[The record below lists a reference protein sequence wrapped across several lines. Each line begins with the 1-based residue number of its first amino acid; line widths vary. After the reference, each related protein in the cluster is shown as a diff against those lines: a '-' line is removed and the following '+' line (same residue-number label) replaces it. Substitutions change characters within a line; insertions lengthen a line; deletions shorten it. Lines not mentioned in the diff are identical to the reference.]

1 MAIRFFGGFN
11 TVWMVVMFDLP
22 MVSPYEKKRYAQ
34 FRKVLLRDGFSMLQ
48 FSVYGRHCPSE
59 ENAEVHEKRV
69 VSALPPEG
77 NVRIIKVTEKQFARM
92 KTFYGKKRRKTEE
105 PPLQLSFF

>member
-1 MAIRFFGGFN
+1 MIFFGGLD

-22 MVSPYEKKRYAQ
+22 TETPDDRRKYAQ
-34 FRKVLLRDGFSMLQ
+34 FRGFLLKDGFSMLQ
-48 FSVYGRHCPSE
+48 FSVYGRHCPSD
-59 ENAEVHEKRV
+59 ENADVHEKRV
-69 VSALPPEG
+69 MMWLPPKG

-92 KTFYGKKRRKTEE
+92 KTFYGKAPRPTEE

>member
-1 MAIRFFGGFN
+1 MFYFGGLD

-22 MVSPYEKKRYAQ
+22 METSEERRRYAQ
-34 FRKVLLRDGFSMLQ
+34 FRKVLLRDGFTMLQ
-48 FSVYGRHCPSE
+48 LSVYGRHCPSE
-59 ENAEVHEKRV
+59 ENADVHEKRV
-69 VSALPPEG
+69 VWALPPKG

-92 KTFYGKKRRKTEE
+92 KTFYGKAPRKTEE

>member
-1 MAIRFFGGFN
+1 MRFFGGLD

-22 MVSPYEKKRYAQ
+22 TETAEDRLRYTR
-34 FRKVLLRDGFSMLQ
+34 FRKFLLKDGFAMLQ
-48 FSVYGRHCPSE
+48 FSVYGRHCPSD

-69 VSALPPEG
+69 VMGLPPKG

-92 KTFYGKKRRKTEE
+92 KTFYGKAPRKTEE

>member
-1 MAIRFFGGFN
+1 MTIFGGLN

-22 MVSPYEKKRYAQ
+22 TDTSVDRRRYAQ
-34 FRKVLLRDGFSMLQ
+34 FRKLLLKNGYSMLQ
-48 FSVYGRHCPSE
+48 FSVYGRHCASD

-69 VSALPPEG
+69 VGALPPKG

-92 KTFYGKKRRKTEE
+92 KTYYGKSLRQTEE

>member
-1 MAIRFFGGFN
+1 MMFFGGLD

-22 MVSPYEKKRYAQ
+22 TETAEDRRRYAQ
-34 FRKVLLRDGFSMLQ
+34 FRKVLLKDGFMMLQ

-69 VSALPPEG
+69 VWALPPKG
-77 NVRIIKVTEKQFARM
+77 NVRIIKVTEKQYARM
-92 KTFYGKKRRKTEE
+92 KTFYGKARRKTEE

>member
-1 MAIRFFGGFN
+1 MRFFGGLD

-22 MVSPYEKKRYAQ
+22 MVSPYDKRRYAQ

-92 KTFYGKKRRKTEE
+92 KTFYGKARRKTEE

>member
-1 MAIRFFGGFN
+1 MRFFGGLK

-22 MVSPYEKKRYAQ
+22 VETKLDRKRYAQ
-34 FRKVLLRDGFSMLQ
+34 FRKVLLKDGFMMLQ

-69 VSALPPEG
+69 VGALPPRG
-77 NVRIIKVTEKQFARM
+77 NIRIIKVTEKQFARM
-92 KTFYGKKRRKTEE
+92 KTFYGKSARQTEE

>member
-1 MAIRFFGGFN
+1 MNFFGGLK

-22 MVSPYEKKRYAQ
+22 TETAEDRRRYAQ
-34 FRKVLLRDGFSMLQ
+34 FRKVLLKDGFWMMQ
-48 FSVYGRHCPSE
+48 FSVYGRHCPSD

-69 VSALPPEG
+69 VWALPPKG

-92 KTFYGKKRRKTEE
+92 KTFYGKAPTKTEE

>member
-1 MAIRFFGGFN
+1 MMFFGGLD

-22 MVSPYEKKRYAQ
+22 TETPDDRRRYSQ
-34 FRKVLLRDGFSMLQ
+34 FRNFLLRDGFSMLQ
-48 FSVYGRHCPSE
+48 FSVYGRHCPSD
-59 ENAEVHEKRV
+59 ENAEVHENRV
-69 VSALPPEG
+69 MMWLPPKG

-92 KTFYGKKRRKTEE
+92 KTFYGKAPRKTEE

>member
-1 MAIRFFGGFN
+1 MKFFGGYN

-22 MVSPYEKKRYAQ
+22 TETADDRRKYAQ
-34 FRKVLLRDGFSMLQ
+34 FRKVLLKDGFMMLQ
-48 FSVYGRHCPSE
+48 FSVYGRHCPSD

-69 VSALPPEG
+69 VWALPPKG
-77 NVRIIKVTEKQFARM
+77 NVRIIKVTEKQFSRM
-92 KTFYGKKRRKTEE
+92 QTFYGKKPLKTEE

>member
-1 MAIRFFGGFN
+1 MRFFGGLD

-22 MVSPYEKKRYAQ
+22 TETSEDRRRYAQ
-34 FRKVLLRDGFSMLQ
+34 FRKVLLKDGFMMLQ

-69 VSALPPEG
+69 VWALPPKG
-77 NVRIIKVTEKQFARM
+77 NVRIIKVTEKQYARM
-92 KTFYGKKRRKTEE
+92 KTFYGKAPRKTEE

>member
-1 MAIRFFGGFN
+1 MIFFGGLD

-22 MVSPYEKKRYAQ
+22 TETPDDRRKYAQ
-34 FRKVLLRDGFSMLQ
+34 FRGFLLKDGFSMLQ
-48 FSVYGRHCPSE
+48 FSVYGRHCPSD
-59 ENAEVHEKRV
+59 ENAEVHENRV
-69 VSALPPEG
+69 MMWLPPKG

-92 KTFYGKKRRKTEE
+92 KTFYGKAPRKTEE

>member
-1 MAIRFFGGFN
+1 MFFGGLN

-22 MVSPYEKKRYAQ
+22 TETQDDRRKYTQ
-34 FRKVLLRDGFSMLQ
+34 FRGFLLKDGFSMLQ
-48 FSVYGRHCPSE
+48 FSIYGRHCPSE

-69 VSALPPEG
+69 MLRLPPKG

-92 KTFYGKKRRKTEE
+92 KTFYGKAPRKTEE

>member
-1 MAIRFFGGFN
+1 MMFFGGYD

-22 MVSPYEKKRYAQ
+22 TETKIDRKRYAQ
-34 FRKVLLRDGFSMLQ
+34 FRKALIKDGFTMLQ

-69 VSALPPEG
+69 VMALPPKG
-77 NVRIIKVTEKQFARM
+77 HIRIIKVTEKQFARM
-92 KTFYGKKRRKTEE
+92 KTYFGKSLKKTEE

>member
-1 MAIRFFGGFN
+1 MKFFGGLD

-22 MVSPYEKKRYAQ
+22 TNMAEDRKRYTI
-34 FRKVLLRDGFSMLQ
+34 FRKLLLKDGFTMLQ
-48 FSVYGRHCPSE
+48 FSVYGRHCASD

-69 VSALPPEG
+69 VGGLPPKG
-77 NVRIIKVTEKQFARM
+77 NIRILRVTEKQFARM
-92 KTFYGKKRRKTEE
+92 KTFYGKAPKKTEE